1 MKNNLFWQ
9 NTNPMKVPIL
19 NPIKQEELT
28 NNTKIV
34 SAYLANII
42 IYRSK
47 TPTQLVFI
55 VTRRLTNKNAY

>member
-28 NNTKIV
+28 KTV

-55 VTRRLTNKNAY
+55 VTRRLNK